1 MHLEREEEEV
11 EGRRRRGRKEDER
24 GVKEWEAKGQRDGHS
39 SAGDNP
45 RPPMATRPGREGVGV
60 GWKGPQTLVLHKNS
74 QGFGFTLRHFIVYP
88 PESALHTN
96 LKDEENGNGK
106 GFQKERL
113 EPMDTIFVKNVR
125 EKGPAHKAGLCT
137 GDRLVKVNGE
147 SVLGKTYSQVIALI
161 QNSESVLELSIMP
174 KDEDVLQL
182 AYSQNAYLTGN
193 EPFAGGAK
201 NLPPPPPLCY
211 PRTWTAP
218 HPGAPLCSPMG
229 QNQLDNRSCWPGSS
243 SPSSPLDNR
252 SGVASP
258 PSWQEGQAGEPGEV
272 GQSSPARRTE
282 ESQYG
287 MTSQQ
292 PQGQTRRRS
301 YSSSSSSGGLLF
313 SPLQVHHPNHQSA
326 GSSQAQPRKSSSAW
340 TSPPMPPVRH
350 RRNERCQQALSD
362 WYYSQ
367 LPEHSGRSMQT
378 RHRSYSQDRLSEY
391 RRQQQR
397 AGGWPHSASQDTLF
411 LLQQSGQ
418 GPQGEPYWSAGD
430 WEAGHDRGRSDY
442 TRTRSEN
449 LLAQYNRHGCS
460 LEMLDRAS
468 AGLVSPRS
476 ERQPWPQQASQP
488 PHRTD
493 AYPRTRCHTIVAPTP
508 VARPSQ
514 SKHHP
519 QTNNQTHSQPHQR
532 PTLQSRRVPAGQ
544 SMDEQQVGYRSY
556 SPSFYRKTGRILQQ
570 AHSFRDPSYS
580 GPHLNWNPV
589 PKSAPEGSSATLLA
603 SASTALTS
611 VSPESQDRVYR
622 PTNHERERGAVEE
635 PAEMVAQTQEV
646 VLRQKPPTGRRNVNR
661 HPHYGITMDEL
672 EPVLFTPDPKDTNA
686 HPGSVEELAP
696 RKANGNLAPLSLEDD
711 SLASIPFIGCALPQW
726 VSILRESIE
735 HVTTFLPHS
744 FT

>member
-1 MHLEREEEEV
+1 
-11 EGRRRRGRKEDER
+11 
-24 GVKEWEAKGQRDGHS
+24 
-39 SAGDNP
+39 
-45 RPPMATRPGREGVGV
+45 
-60 GWKGPQTLVLHKNS
+60 
-74 QGFGFTLRHFIVYP
+74 
-88 PESALHTN
+88 
-96 LKDEENGNGK
+96 
-106 GFQKERL
+106 
-113 EPMDTIFVKNVR
+113 
-125 EKGPAHKAGLCT
+125 
-137 GDRLVKVNGE
+137 
-147 SVLGKTYSQVIALI
+147 
-161 QNSESVLELSIMP
+161 
-174 KDEDVLQL
+174 

-193 EPFAGGAK
+193 EAFAGGAK
-201 NLPPPPPLCY
+201 NLPQPPPFCY
-211 PRTWTAP
+211 PRTRTAP

-229 QNQLDNRSCWPGSS
+229 QNHLDNRSCWPGSS

-258 PSWQEGQAGEPGEV
+258 ASWQEGQAGEPGEV
-272 GQSSPARRTE
+272 GQSSPARHTE

-301 YSSSSSSGGLLF
+301 YSSSFSSGGLQF

-326 GSSQAQPRKSSSAW
+326 GSSQAQPCKSSSTW

-350 RRNERCQQALSD
+350 RRNERCHQALSD

-378 RHRSYSQDRLSEY
+378 RHRSYSQDRLSES

-397 AGGWPHSASQDTLF
+397 AGDWPHSASQDTLF

-418 GPQGEPYWSAGD
+418 GPQGEPYWSTGD

-449 LLAQYNRHGCS
+449 LLAQYNCHGRS

-468 AGLVSPRS
+468 AGLVSPRC
-476 ERQPWPQQASQP
+476 ERQPWPQHASQP

-493 AYPRTRCHTIVAPTP
+493 AYPRTRCHTIVASTP
-508 VARPSQ
+508 VPRPSQ

-532 PTLQSRRVPAGQ
+532 PTLQSRWLPAGQ

-589 PKSAPEGSSATLLA
+589 PKSGPPEGSSAPLFA

-611 VSPESQDRVYR
+611 VSPDSQDRVYR
-622 PTNHERERGAVEE
+622 PTNHERERGAVDE
-635 PAEMVAQTQEV
+635 PAEMAAQTQEV

-672 EPVLFTPDPKDTNA
+672 EPALFTPDPKDTNA

-711 SLASIPFIGCALPQW
+711 SLASIPFIGKLIGALSSLLMSAFIVF
-726 VSILRESIE
+726 VSILSLRGC
-735 HVTTFLPHS
+735 HS
-744 FT
+744 VFVFVCVC